1 MQRMETQEWSA
12 RLIGLCSRVRAAA
25 RSALERAARQ
35 GRLEELARPVR
46 QGAGDVTYA
55 LDEESE
61 RAVEAWLAETARERP
76 LSLLTEDSGWRH
88 LGPGT
93 GGAPRELAGF
103 DHGGPRIA
111 LDPIDGTRNL
121 MADLRSAWTV
131 VSCAGPGCGM
141 PRLAELE
148 IGIVSEIPDSRAAR
162 YRVLAARRGGGCSFE
177 LRALEGDEELERRVL
192 RADAD
197 NRADRGYF
205 PFFRYL
211 PEQRPELA
219 RLEARF
225 FARLAEREGAR
236 VRDCYDDQYISNG
249 GQLVLLALGTYR
261 MVADIRGMVAKK
273 VGGEVVTAKPYDLAG
288 AVLCAREAG
297 CVVTAPDGEE
307 LDFPMDC
314 ETPVDWVGW
323 ANAPTARRLGPHLRA
338 VLAEGS

>member
-1 MQRMETQEWSA
+1 MQRMDTQEWNA
-12 RLIGLCSRVRAAA
+12 RLHRLCAAIRVAA
-25 RSALERAARQ
+25 RAALERAARA
-35 GRLEELARPVR
+35 GRLEELARAVR

-55 LDEESE
+55 LDAESE
-61 RAVEAWLAETARERP
+61 HAVEAWLLETARERP

-93 GGAPRELAGF
+93 RGAPRELAGF

-131 VSCAGPGCGM
+131 ASCAGPGNGV

-148 IGIVSEIPDSRAAR
+148 IGIVSEVPDSRAGR
-162 YRVLAARRGGGCSFE
+162 YRVLAAQRGGGCSLE
-177 LRALEGDEELERRVL
+177 LRALQGDGELERRVV

-197 NRADRGYF
+197 ERVDRGYF

-219 RLEARF
+219 RIEAAF
-225 FARLAEREGAR
+225 FARLAEREGAC

-261 MVADIRGMVAKK
+261 MIADLRGWVARRI
-273 VGGEVVTAKPYDLAG
+273 GGPRVTAKPYDLAG

-297 CVVTAPDGEE
+297 CVVTEPGGEE
-307 LDFPMDC
+307 LDFPLDC
-314 ETPVDWVGW
+314 ETPVDFVGW
-323 ANAPTARRLGPHLRA
+323 ANAATARRLGEHLRA
-338 VLAEGS
+338 VLGR